1 MSKEKGLSLKQK
13 EKIREKLMEEKEKL
27 FLQENPIVGNLNV
40 KDEMSDEVDMATV
53 DLTQAQILRMRNRD
67 LFYLKKIE
75 KSLQHLDSED
85 FGFCEECGAE
95 IKFARLIARP
105 TADLCINCKEDLER
119 DEDHNIMSSKSK
131 SLGDAFKQMQI

>member
-27 FLQENPIVGNLNV
+27 FLQENPIDGNLNV

-75 KSLQHLDSED
+75 KSLQNLDSPD
-85 FGFCEECGAE
+85 FGFCEECGTE

-105 TADLCINCKEDLER
+105 TAELCINCKEDLER
-119 DEDHNIMSSKSK
+119 DEDNNIMSSKSK
-131 SLGDAFKQMQI
+131 SMGEAFKQMQI